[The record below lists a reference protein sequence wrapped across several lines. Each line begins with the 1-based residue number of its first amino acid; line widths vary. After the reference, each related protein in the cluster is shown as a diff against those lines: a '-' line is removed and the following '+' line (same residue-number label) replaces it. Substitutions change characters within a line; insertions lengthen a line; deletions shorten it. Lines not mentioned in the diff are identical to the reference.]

1 MYFFCQW
8 ICSALDRASGLV
20 KDIVIPITG
29 KPLSFLCYRCHDAFL
44 RPNRATEDFLA
55 GISHHLVELAAHE
68 VAASLR
74 KSQSRRIHG
83 AHRGIPL
90 GECSQCYFESRAPTT
105 PQTRPAHAL

>member
-90 GECSQCYFESRAPTT
+90 G
-105 PQTRPAHAL
+105 